1 MNPEDAAGALGA
13 VGGLLAGG
21 IVVFLLIFLVMA
33 ILPIIAYWKIFA
45 KTGNSGAIALLM
57 IIPLVNLIVLY
68 WMALGDWPALR
79 QAGVSPGGYPPPA
92 PYPPQPGYQPQGY
105 PPPPPPQFQP
115 DMSKFQTPPSH
126 FQPPAQP
133 QQAAHPPQYAPPQ
146 QFAPPTPPQAAP
158 PAPAAMF
165 CGNCGAKLPAG
176 SQFCTSCGGRLG

>member
-13 VGGLLAGG
+13 IGGLLAGG

-79 QAGVSPGGYPPPA
+79 QAGASPGGYPPPA

-105 PPPPPPQFQP
+105 PPPPPPSQFQP
-115 DMSKFQTPPSH
+115 DMSKFQTPQSH
-126 FQPPAQP
+126 FQPPA
-133 QQAAHPPQYAPPQ
+133 PPQ
-146 QFAPPTPPQAAP
+146 QYTPPSAYPPPPPQVAP
-158 PAPAAMF
+158 PAAASVF
-165 CGNCGAKLPAG
+165 CGNCGSKLPAG
-176 SQFCTSCGGRLG
+176 SQFCTGCGGRVG

>member
-79 QAGVSPGGYPPPA
+79 QAGLTPGGYPPPA
-92 PYPPQPGYQPQGY
+92 PYPPPQPGYQPQGY
-105 PPPPPPQFQP
+105 PPTPPSAFQP
-115 DMSKFQTPPSH
+115 DMSKFQTPQSH
-126 FQPPAQP
+126 FQPPS
-133 QQAAHPPQYAPPQ
+133 PPQ
-146 QFAPPTPPQAAP
+146 QYTPPPPQVAP
-158 PAPAAMF
+158 PAAASIF
-165 CGNCGAKLPAG
+165 CGNCGSKLPAG
-176 SQFCTSCGGRLG
+176 SQFCTGCGGRIG